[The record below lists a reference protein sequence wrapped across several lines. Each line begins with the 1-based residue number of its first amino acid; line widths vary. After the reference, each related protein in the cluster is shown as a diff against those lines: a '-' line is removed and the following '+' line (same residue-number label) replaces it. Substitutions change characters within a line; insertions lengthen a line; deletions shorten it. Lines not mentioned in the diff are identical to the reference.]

1 MIIDE
6 HRHIGL
12 CGSRGVITKEDILGE
27 LDRLKVDCAVLA
39 PGQRPVDEDT
49 ISFEKEVS
57 RTQDAYHL
65 AEDYLETGRTTPE
78 VAAAQRDVPYH
89 DDVLDA
95 VRTSNGRLLGCWFV
109 NPHLGREARD
119 EARRMVSKFHLR
131 YLKLHPPLH
140 LFAADDVALLEPTAE
155 LAAELDVPLWFH
167 SNSGP
172 GTEVERLVRFAR
184 RFCNVDVVMGHVLIP
199 GLIPEET
206 NTPAVIDA
214 ANAVPNLWV
223 DLSSCPPT
231 SLKRVLAECPRERLL
246 MATDTP
252 WDGVPLEDMMRMI
265 REFANR
271 DNDLIGK
278 VMGENAA
285 RLLKIDGCTP
295 DGKEQSS

>member
-12 CGSRGVITKEDILGE
+12 CASRGVIAKEEILHE
-27 LDRLKVDCAVLA
+27 LDRLGVDCAVLA

-49 ISFEKEVS
+49 ISLETEVV
-57 RTQDAYHL
+57 RTQDAFRL
-65 AEDYLETGRTTPE
+65 AREYLETGRMTPE
-78 VAAAQRDVPYH
+78 AEAAQRDVPYH

-95 VRTSNGRLLGCWFV
+95 VRTSSGRLLGCWFV
-109 NPHLGREARD
+109 NPRLGREALD
-119 EARRMVSKFHLR
+119 EAREAVREFDLR

-140 LFAADDVALLEPTAE
+140 LFVADHVELLGPTAE
-155 LAAELDVPLWFH
+155 LASELDVPLWFH

-184 RFCNVDVVMGHVLIP
+184 HFGNVDVIMGHVLSP

-214 ANAVPNLWV
+214 TNAVPNLWI

-231 SLKRVLAECPRERLL
+231 SMRRVLTECPRERLL

-252 WDGVPLEDMMRMI
+252 WHGVSLEDMTRMI
-265 REFANR
+265 REIV
-271 DNDLIGK
+271 DGDDDLRHK
-278 VMGENAA
+278 AMGENAA
-285 RLLKIDGCTP
+285 RLLRIDR
-295 DGKEQSS
+295 SA